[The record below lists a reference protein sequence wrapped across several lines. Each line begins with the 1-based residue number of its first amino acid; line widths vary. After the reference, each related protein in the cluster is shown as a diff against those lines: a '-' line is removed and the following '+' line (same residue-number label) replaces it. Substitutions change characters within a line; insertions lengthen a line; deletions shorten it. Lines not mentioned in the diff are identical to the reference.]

1 MDSRENRMDTVLRV
15 AFVYIFLIVGLR
27 VMGKREFSQLSPL
40 ELVTLLLIP
49 DILSQG
55 ILREDHSLTN
65 GVIAIGTLFSLVF
78 ISSILQHH
86 SKAFA
91 KSVSGEPSV
100 LVENGRFIPDH
111 LNRERVSPEEI
122 FDHMHES
129 GIERLEQVKWA
140 ILETDGKISIIPF
153 EQQGQHKAQEQ
164 EVI

>member
-1 MDSRENRMDTVLRV
+1 METVLRV
-15 AFVYIFLIVGLR
+15 AFVYVFVLFGLR

-65 GVIAIGTLFSLVF
+65 GIIAIASLFSLVF
-78 ISSILQHH
+78 ISSVLQYHN
-86 SKAFA
+86 KKFG
-91 KSVSGEPSV
+91 KMVYGEPSV
-100 LVENGRFIPDH
+100 LVENGRFVSEH
-111 LNRERVSPEEI
+111 LDKERVSPEEI

-129 GIERLEQVKWA
+129 GIERLERVKWA

-153 EQQGQHKAQEQ
+153 EEQGLQHKGKEE
-164 EVI
+164 EVT